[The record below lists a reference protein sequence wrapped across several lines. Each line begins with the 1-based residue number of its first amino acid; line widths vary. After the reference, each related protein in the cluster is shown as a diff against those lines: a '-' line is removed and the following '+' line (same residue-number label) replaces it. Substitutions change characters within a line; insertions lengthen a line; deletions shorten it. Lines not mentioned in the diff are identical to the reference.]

1 MMSDLWKDPLE
12 DFSGKMPI
20 FPLPNVVF
28 FPHTFLPLHIFEE
41 RYRAM
46 VADATNGEKLICMAL
61 LKPGYEDDYE
71 GSPHIHTVGTVG
83 FMPMK
88 KDHADGTSDIL
99 LVGMDK
105 VKIKEI
111 TSDTP
116 YRMAEVEI
124 LHDVVGESDPEAL
137 QEKIF
142 QQFNVL
148 NDDNLLSAAT
158 QFFSEGLD
166 FEMAMNLVISHL
178 EIEGEE
184 KQKLLELGD
193 LSLRAKVLLQYL
205 ESGLRVDLAA
215 DFGIGFAGDLRMN

>member
-111 TSDTP
+111 TSDMP
-116 YRMAEVEI
+116 YRVAEVEI
-124 LHDVVGESDPEAL
+124 LHDVEGESDPEAL

-166 FEMAMNLVISHL
+166 FEMAVNLVISHL

>member
-1 MMSDLWKDPLE
+1 MSDLWKDPLE

-71 GSPHIHTVGTVG
+71 GSPPIYTVGTVG

-111 TSDTP
+111 TSDMP
-116 YRMAEVEI
+116 YRVAEVEI

-166 FEMAMNLVISHL
+166 FEMAVNLVISHL

>member
-1 MMSDLWKDPLE
+1 MSDLWKDPLE

-46 VADATNGEKLICMAL
+46 VADAANGEKLICMAL

-71 GSPHIHTVGTVG
+71 GSPPIHTVGTVG

-124 LHDVVGESDPEAL
+124 LYDVVGESDPEAL

-166 FEMAMNLVISHL
+166 FEMAVNLVISHL

>member
-46 VADATNGEKLICMAL
+46 VADAANGEKLICMAL

-71 GSPHIHTVGTVG
+71 GSPPIHTVGTVG

-99 LVGMDK
+99 LVGIDK

-124 LHDVVGESDPEAL
+124 LYDVVGESDPEAL

-166 FEMAMNLVISHL
+166 FEMAVNLVISHL

-184 KQKLLELGD
+184 KQKLLDLGD

>member
-1 MMSDLWKDPLE
+1 MSDLWKDPLE

-46 VADATNGEKLICMAL
+46 VADAANGEKLICMAL

-71 GSPHIHTVGTVG
+71 GSPPIHTVGTVG

-99 LVGMDK
+99 LVGIDK

-124 LHDVVGESDPEAL
+124 LYDVVGESDPEAL

-166 FEMAMNLVISHL
+166 FEMAVNLVISHL

-184 KQKLLELGD
+184 KQKLLDLGD

-205 ESGLRVDLAA
+205 ESGLRVDFAA

>member
-1 MMSDLWKDPLE
+1 MSDLWKDPLE

-111 TSDTP
+111 TSDMP
-116 YRMAEVEI
+116 YRVAEVEI

-166 FEMAMNLVISHL
+166 FEMAVNLVISHL

>member
-1 MMSDLWKDPLE
+1 MSDLWKDPLE

-71 GSPHIHTVGTVG
+71 GSPPIHTVGTVG

-88 KDHADGTSDIL
+88 KDHADGTSDVL

-124 LHDVVGESDPEAL
+124 LYDVVGESDPEAL

-166 FEMAMNLVISHL
+166 FEMAVNLVISHL

>member
-1 MMSDLWKDPLE
+1 MSDLWKDPLE

-46 VADATNGEKLICMAL
+46 VADAANGEKLICMAL

-71 GSPHIHTVGTVG
+71 GSPPIHTVGTVG

-124 LHDVVGESDPEAL
+124 LYDVVGESDPEAL

-166 FEMAMNLVISHL
+166 FEMAVNLVISHL

-184 KQKLLELGD
+184 KQKLLDLGD

-205 ESGLRVDLAA
+205 ESGLRVDFAA

>member
-1 MMSDLWKDPLE
+1 MSDLWKDPLE

-46 VADATNGEKLICMAL
+46 VADAANGEKLICMAL

-71 GSPHIHTVGTVG
+71 GSPPIHTVGTVG

-124 LHDVVGESDPEAL
+124 LYDVVGESDPEAL

-166 FEMAMNLVISHL
+166 FEMAVNLVISHL

-184 KQKLLELGD
+184 KQKLLDLGD

>member
-71 GSPHIHTVGTVG
+71 GSPPIHTVGTVG

-88 KDHADGTSDIL
+88 KDHADGTSDVL

-124 LHDVVGESDPEAL
+124 LYDVVGESDPEAL

-166 FEMAMNLVISHL
+166 FEMAVNLVISHL

>member
-1 MMSDLWKDPLE
+1 MSDLWKDPLE

-71 GSPHIHTVGTVG
+71 GSPPIHSVGTVG

-111 TSDTP
+111 TSDMP
-116 YRMAEVEI
+116 YRVAEVEI

-166 FEMAMNLVISHL
+166 FEMAVNLVISHL

>member
-1 MMSDLWKDPLE
+1 MSDLWKDPLE

-46 VADATNGEKLICMAL
+46 VADAANGEKLICMAL

-71 GSPHIHTVGTVG
+71 GSPPIHTVGTVG

-99 LVGMDK
+99 LVGIDK

-124 LHDVVGESDPEAL
+124 LYDVVGESDPEAL

-166 FEMAMNLVISHL
+166 FEMAVNLVISHL

>member
-1 MMSDLWKDPLE
+1 
-12 DFSGKMPI
+12 
-20 FPLPNVVF
+20 
-28 FPHTFLPLHIFEE
+28 
-41 RYRAM
+41 
-46 VADATNGEKLICMAL
+46 
-61 LKPGYEDDYE
+61 
-71 GSPHIHTVGTVG
+71 
-83 FMPMK
+83 MPMK
-88 KDHADGTSDIL
+88 KDHADGTSDVL

-124 LHDVVGESDPEAL
+124 LYDVVGESDPEAL

-166 FEMAMNLVISHL
+166 FEMAVNLVISHL

>member
-111 TSDTP
+111 TSDMP
-116 YRMAEVEI
+116 YRVAEVEI

-166 FEMAMNLVISHL
+166 FEMAVNLVISHL

-205 ESGLRVDLAA
+205 ESGLRVDLTA

>member
-71 GSPHIHTVGTVG
+71 GSPPIHTVGTVG

-111 TSDTP
+111 TSDMP
-116 YRMAEVEI
+116 YRVAEVEI

-166 FEMAMNLVISHL
+166 FEMAVNLVISHL

>member
-46 VADATNGEKLICMAL
+46 VADAANGEKLICMAL

-71 GSPHIHTVGTVG
+71 GSPPIHTVGTVG

-124 LHDVVGESDPEAL
+124 LYDVVGESDPEAL

-166 FEMAMNLVISHL
+166 FEMAVNLVISHL

-184 KQKLLELGD
+184 KQKLLDLGD

>member
-46 VADATNGEKLICMAL
+46 VADAANGEKLICMAL

-71 GSPHIHTVGTVG
+71 GSPPIHTVGTVG

-124 LHDVVGESDPEAL
+124 LYDVVGESDPEAL

-158 QFFSEGLD
+158 QFFNEGLD
-166 FEMAMNLVISHL
+166 FEMAVNLVISHL

-184 KQKLLELGD
+184 KQKLLDLGD

>member
-111 TSDTP
+111 TSDMP
-116 YRMAEVEI
+116 YRVAEVEI

-166 FEMAMNLVISHL
+166 FEMAVNLVISHL

>member
-1 MMSDLWKDPLE
+1 MSDLWKDPLE

-71 GSPHIHTVGTVG
+71 GSPPIHSVGTVG

-111 TSDTP
+111 TSDMP
-116 YRMAEVEI
+116 YRVAEVEI
-124 LHDVVGESDPEAL
+124 LHEVVGESDPEAL

-166 FEMAMNLVISHL
+166 FEMAVNLVISHL

>member
-1 MMSDLWKDPLE
+1 MSDLWKDPLE

-71 GSPHIHTVGTVG
+71 GSPPIHTVGTVG

-111 TSDTP
+111 TSDMP
-116 YRMAEVEI
+116 YRVAEVEI

-158 QFFSEGLD
+158 QFFSEGLN
-166 FEMAMNLVISHL
+166 FEMAVNLVISHL

>member
-1 MMSDLWKDPLE
+1 MSDLWKDPLE

-116 YRMAEVEI
+116 YRMAEVES

>member
-1 MMSDLWKDPLE
+1 MSDLWKDPLE

-46 VADATNGEKLICMAL
+46 VADAANGEKLICMAL

-71 GSPHIHTVGTVG
+71 GSPPIHTVGTVG

-88 KDHADGTSDIL
+88 KDHADGTSDVL

-124 LHDVVGESDPEAL
+124 LYDVVGESDPEAL

-166 FEMAMNLVISHL
+166 FEMAVNLVISHL

>member
-1 MMSDLWKDPLE
+1 MSDLWKDPLE

-71 GSPHIHTVGTVG
+71 GSPPIHTVGTVG

-111 TSDTP
+111 TSDMP
-116 YRMAEVEI
+116 YRVAEVEI

-166 FEMAMNLVISHL
+166 FEMAVNLVISHL

>member
-1 MMSDLWKDPLE
+1 MSDLWKDPLE

-41 RYRAM
+41 RYRSM
-46 VADATNGEKLICMAL
+46 VADAANGEKLICMAL

-71 GSPHIHTVGTVG
+71 GSPPIHTVGTVG

-99 LVGMDK
+99 LVGIDK

-124 LHDVVGESDPEAL
+124 LYDVVGESDPEAL

-166 FEMAMNLVISHL
+166 FEMAVNLVISHL

-184 KQKLLELGD
+184 KQKLLDLGD

>member
-46 VADATNGEKLICMAL
+46 VADAANGEKLICMAL

-71 GSPHIHTVGTVG
+71 GSPPIHTVGTVG

-99 LVGMDK
+99 LVGIDK

-124 LHDVVGESDPEAL
+124 LYDVVGESDPEAL

-166 FEMAMNLVISHL
+166 FEMAVNLVISHL

-184 KQKLLELGD
+184 KQKLLDLGD

-205 ESGLRVDLAA
+205 ESGLRVDFAA

>member
-1 MMSDLWKDPLE
+1 MSDLWKDPLE

-111 TSDTP
+111 TSDMP
-116 YRMAEVEI
+116 YRVAEVEI

-166 FEMAMNLVISHL
+166 FEMAVNLVISHL

-205 ESGLRVDLAA
+205 ESGLRVDLTA

>member
-1 MMSDLWKDPLE
+1 MSDLWKDPLE
-12 DFSGKMPI
+12 DFSGEMPI

-46 VADATNGEKLICMAL
+46 VADAVNGEKLICMAL

-71 GSPHIHTVGTVG
+71 GSPPIHSVGTVG

-111 TSDTP
+111 TSDMP
-116 YRMAEVEI
+116 YRVAEVEI

-166 FEMAMNLVISHL
+166 FEMAVNLVISHL

>member
-1 MMSDLWKDPLE
+1 MSDLWKDPLE

-46 VADATNGEKLICMAL
+46 VADAANGEKLICMAL

-71 GSPHIHTVGTVG
+71 GSPPIHTVGTVG

-99 LVGMDK
+99 LVGIDK

-116 YRMAEVEI
+116 YRMAEVET
-124 LHDVVGESDPEAL
+124 LYDVVGESDPEAL

-166 FEMAMNLVISHL
+166 FEMAVNLVISHL

-184 KQKLLELGD
+184 KQKLLDLGD

-205 ESGLRVDLAA
+205 ESGLRVDFAA

>member
-1 MMSDLWKDPLE
+1 MSDLWKDPLE

-46 VADATNGEKLICMAL
+46 VADAANGEKLICMAL

-71 GSPHIHTVGTVG
+71 GSPPIHTVGTVG

-99 LVGMDK
+99 LVGIDK

-124 LHDVVGESDPEAL
+124 LYDVVGESDPEAL

-166 FEMAMNLVISHL
+166 FEMAVNLVISHL

-184 KQKLLELGD
+184 KQKLLDLGD

>member
-46 VADATNGEKLICMAL
+46 VADAANGEKLICMAL

-71 GSPHIHTVGTVG
+71 GSPPIHTVGTVG

-124 LHDVVGESDPEAL
+124 LYDVVGESDPEAL

-166 FEMAMNLVISHL
+166 FEMAVNLVISHL

-184 KQKLLELGD
+184 KQKLLDLGD

-205 ESGLRVDLAA
+205 ESGLRVDFAA

>member
-46 VADATNGEKLICMAL
+46 VADAANGEKLICMAL

-71 GSPHIHTVGTVG
+71 GSPPIHTVGTVG

-124 LHDVVGESDPEAL
+124 LYDVVGESDPEAL

-166 FEMAMNLVISHL
+166 FEMAVNLVISHL

>member
-1 MMSDLWKDPLE
+1 MSDLWKDPLE

-71 GSPHIHTVGTVG
+71 GSPPIHTVGTVG

-124 LHDVVGESDPEAL
+124 LYDVVGESDPEAL

-205 ESGLRVDLAA
+205 ESGLRVDFAA

>member
-1 MMSDLWKDPLE
+1 MSDLWKDPLE

-111 TSDTP
+111 TSDMP
-116 YRMAEVEI
+116 YRVAEVEI

>member
-1 MMSDLWKDPLE
+1 MSDLWKDPLE

-46 VADATNGEKLICMAL
+46 VADAINGEKLICMAL

-71 GSPHIHTVGTVG
+71 GSPPIHTVGTVG

-88 KDHADGTSDIL
+88 KDHADGTSDVL

-124 LHDVVGESDPEAL
+124 LYDVVGESDPEAL

-166 FEMAMNLVISHL
+166 FEMAVNLVISHL

>member
-1 MMSDLWKDPLE
+1 MSDLWKDPLE

-46 VADATNGEKLICMAL
+46 VADAANGEKLICMAL

-71 GSPHIHTVGTVG
+71 GSPPIHTVGTVG

-99 LVGMDK
+99 LVGIDK

-124 LHDVVGESDPEAL
+124 LYDVVGESDPEAL

-158 QFFSEGLD
+158 QFFNEGLD
-166 FEMAMNLVISHL
+166 FEMAVNLVISHL

-184 KQKLLELGD
+184 KQKLLDLGD

-205 ESGLRVDLAA
+205 ESGLRVDFAA